1 MSYYLPAAAIMA
13 RRVLLLSAS
22 FAVVMVMMMGGWTS
36 EAAISCGQV
45 IPALAPCINYVR
57 AGGNMPVTCCTGAR
71 SVLSMSKANADLKI
85 ACGCIKQMTMSM
97 PGVKYELVNSIPGK
111 CGVAIPWKLSPT
123 LDCSK

>member
-13 RRVLLLSAS
+13 RRDLLSAS
-22 FAVVMVMMMGGWTS
+22 FAVVMVMMIGGWTS

-45 IPALAPCINYVR
+45 IPALTPCISYVR
-57 AGGNMPVTCCTGAR
+57 AGGNMPVACCAGAR

-85 ACGCIKQMTMSM
+85 ACGCIKQMTMSV
-97 PGVKYELVNSIPGK
+97 PGVKYDLVNSIPGK
-111 CGVAIPWKLSPT
+111 CGVAIPWKLSLS